1 MLKKLI
7 GRLRSTFFRI
17 MIKENDKL
25 IPIEIKTP
33 EGIQTYYMNE
43 TEYERNR
50 LYYENRLDNW
60 YNFLD

>member
-1 MLKKLI
+1 MLKKLN

-17 MIKENDKL
+17 MIKENDKF

-33 EGIQTYYMNE
+33 EGIQTYYMIE

>member
-1 MLKKLI
+1 
-7 GRLRSTFFRI
+7 

-25 IPIEIKTP
+25 IPIEIKTQ
-33 EGIQTYYMNE
+33 EGVQIYYMNE

-50 LYYENRLDNW
+50 LCYENRLDNW

>member
-25 IPIEIKTP
+25 IPIEIKTQ
-33 EGIQTYYMNE
+33 EGVQIYYMNE

-50 LYYENRLDNW
+50 LCYENRLENW